1 MNRLRDR
8 TSPELVAAVLAVIV
22 VLAFVGIRPP
32 SGSAAPANPSTSP
45 SASVRPTGSDPLS
58 AVVRSALE
66 TVVVVNGRLA
76 ASAQELDVAVAR
88 TEPRGSEISVIL
100 PRISAQVTGVAQPV
114 SVLLADPLTA
124 SLSSSLTAIY
134 GPLTEAIRSA
144 QRESVQNTAAY
155 LKAGKTATALIG
167 QLGPLTAR
175 ARAILAGGFA
185 SAKPAPSATATPTVT
200 ATPAVTASPTGSLP
214 PPSPTR
220 GSPTPSPVQGGLILD
235 PGFEDGLDPWA
246 LDLVPP
252 AAGTLVLD
260 RSDPG
265 AETTSARIDIT
276 TDTGARSGISLTQ
289 SGIALRAGQTYT
301 IRLLVRASASRDLR
315 VRLAATNGDA
325 YVARILPVTTAWA
338 SVSFPFNILVNDSSA
353 VLSIDLG
360 QSTATTWIDAVAL
373 TEGG

>member
-1 MNRLRDR
+1 MNGLRNR
-8 TSPELVAAVLAVIV
+8 TSPELVAALLAAVVIV
-22 VLAFVGIRPP
+22 AVVGIRAP
-32 SGSAAPANPSTSP
+32 SGSAAPASPSASP

-76 ASAQELDVAVAR
+76 ASAQDLDVALAR
-88 TEPRGSEISVIL
+88 SAPRGSEIAVVL

-114 SVLLADPLTA
+114 SVLAADRLTA
-124 SLSSSLTAIY
+124 SLGSSLNAIY

-144 QRESVQNTAAY
+144 QRESLQNTAAY
-155 LKAGKTATALIG
+155 VKAGKTATALIG
-167 QLGPLTAR
+167 QLAPLTAQ
-175 ARAILAGGFA
+175 ARAILAGALA
-185 SAKPAPSATATPTVT
+185 SPKPVPSATATASGTSP
-200 ATPAVTASPTGSLP
+200 SPTGSVP
-214 PPSPTR
+214 PPSPTPR
-220 GSPTPSPVQGGLILD
+220 SPTPSPVQGGLIVD

-246 LDLVPP
+246 LELIAP

-260 RSDPG
+260 RSNPG
-265 AETTSARIDIT
+265 AGATSARVDIT

-315 VRLAATNGDA
+315 VRLAATNGDT

-338 SVSFPFNILVNDSSA
+338 SVSFSFNVLVDDATA
-353 VLSIDLG
+353 VLGIDLG
-360 QSTATTWIDAVAL
+360 QSTATTWIDDVVL